1 MATTLEVNRS
11 SIREFLMT
19 GAKTKFLIPEY
30 QRPYEW
36 MEEQV
41 ETLFKDLTEYTDSQ
55 NQSPYF
61 LGCIVSFTNEN
72 EEQEIIDG
80 QQRITTLFL
89 LLRVIHKKL
98 KKMSDSKEKNNFI
111 RQIEPTLWVI
121 NELTGEAD
129 YSAILIES
137 KVLAT
142 EYNERLENILRTG
155 ETVTEGTNNLD
166 RYSNNY
172 NLLTE
177 LLDRYANDE
186 PLNFYHFI
194 NNVLNKTIVLPI
206 KADTQETALTI
217 FSTLNNRGLPLSDA
231 DIFKA
236 KIYNALREEEK
247 KKFINKWAD
256 IFLRA
261 EEAKESIQKLFYYYM
276 FYLRAKIEDKD
287 TTTPGLRKYY
297 SSNKFALLSNNTDE
311 LMNNLTSILEF
322 WEVVNSREIKE
333 AKWTADIEILSAL
346 DILSS
351 YPNEFWKYPVII
363 YYLKNKDKD
372 NFEKEF
378 LLFLRKL
385 FVKLFKVYIVTPYVN
400 AVKASILNLN
410 SSIFHDE
417 IIKFDFRNVTDD
429 EFKHGL
435 KNLHK
440 NAVRMLLKLLAYND
454 KTQQELLPSGW
465 EIEHIFPK
473 KWQPTYFNLKEDEA
487 NKLIE
492 MIGNKTPFEKKLN
505 IIAGNGYFAKKKEQY
520 KKSHI
525 AITKSIGFNAIDDW
539 TMERITERNTMVIDE
554 VTTIFNSWDN

>member
-155 ETVTEGTNNLD
+155 DTVTEGTNNLD

-172 NLLTE
+172 NLLT
-177 LLDRYANDE
+177 A
-186 PLNFYHFI
+186 
-194 NNVLNKTIVLPI
+194 
-206 KADTQETALTI
+206 
-217 FSTLNNRGLPLSDA
+217 
-231 DIFKA
+231 
-236 KIYNALREEEK
+236 
-247 KKFINKWAD
+247 
-256 IFLRA
+256 
-261 EEAKESIQKLFYYYM
+261 
-276 FYLRAKIEDKD
+276 
-287 TTTPGLRKYY
+287 
-297 SSNKFALLSNNTDE
+297 
-311 LMNNLTSILEF
+311 
-322 WEVVNSREIKE
+322 
-333 AKWTADIEILSAL
+333 
-346 DILSS
+346 
-351 YPNEFWKYPVII
+351 
-363 YYLKNKDKD
+363 
-372 NFEKEF
+372 
-378 LLFLRKL
+378 
-385 FVKLFKVYIVTPYVN
+385 
-400 AVKASILNLN
+400 
-410 SSIFHDE
+410 
-417 IIKFDFRNVTDD
+417 IKF
-429 EFKHGL
+429 L
-435 KNLHK
+435 SL
-440 NAVRMLLKLLAYND
+440 
-454 KTQQELLPSGW
+454 
-465 EIEHIFPK
+465 
-473 KWQPTYFNLKEDEA
+473 
-487 NKLIE
+487 
-492 MIGNKTPFEKKLN
+492 
-505 IIAGNGYFAKKKEQY
+505 Y
-520 KKSHI
+520 K
-525 AITKSIGFNAIDDW
+525 
-539 TMERITERNTMVIDE
+539 
-554 VTTIFNSWDN
+554 